1 MFFSC
6 QDRVRNQDSV
16 GVLAGVTGSLEGRHM
31 LWQFVQTN
39 WPELYRRY
47 STSTMLSRLVQVGG
61 RFSTLFVSPHSLS
74 LALSLSLSLPFTLP
88 PSLMALNP
96 PLQYTLFSLIGPAL
110 STLRWK

>member
-16 GVLAGVTGSLEGRHM
+16 GMLAGVTGSLEGRHM
-31 LWQFVQTN
+31 LWEFVQTN

-61 RFSTLFVSPHSLS
+61 RFSLFVSPH
-74 LALSLSLSLPFTLP
+74 SLSLPFTLP

-96 PLQYTLFSLIGPAL
+96 PLQYTLF
-110 STLRWK
+110 